1 MAGCVRARN
10 VPARSD
16 RLCRADNDAL
26 RSLPRFIHSP
36 LATIN
41 QNRYIMDI
49 LNIIVGL
56 FMIGIGF
63 LVKSAPSLIA
73 GYNTMS
79 DDKKKNVDIVGLST
93 YMRKSLIIIGLS
105 IIAGYY
111 LFKWIGFA
119 VIAESMILIVT
130 LIGVFIMII
139 NAQRFDKNK
148 DKTKKTKLTYII
160 LGLVAV
166 FVIGLFTYGYSPSKV
181 DISNNMIVFSGM
193 YGFEMNV
200 SDIDNVELSDMI
212 PNIKTRTNGFSSG
225 SVKKGFFNL
234 DKFGKTRLLINSNK
248 SPYLILTKNNSDK
261 IIVNFKDK
269 TETEKLFG
277 KIKTLIDNE

>member
-1 MAGCVRARN
+1 
-10 VPARSD
+10 
-16 RLCRADNDAL
+16 
-26 RSLPRFIHSP
+26 
-36 LATIN
+36 
-41 QNRYIMDI
+41 MDI

-63 LVKSAPSLIA
+63 LVKSTPSFIA

-93 YMRKSLIIIGLS
+93 YMRNSLIIIGLS

-119 VIAESMILIVT
+119 VIADSMILIVT
-130 LIGVFIMII
+130 LIGVLIMVI

-148 DKTKKTKLTYII
+148 DKTKRAKLTYII

-166 FVIGLFTYGYSPSKV
+166 FVIGLFTYGYSPSKA
-181 DISNNMIVFSGM
+181 DISNNMIKLSGM
-193 YGFEMNV
+193 YGLEMNV
-200 SDIDNVELSDMI
+200 SELDNVELVDMI
-212 PNIKTRTNGFSSG
+212 PDIKTRTNGFSSG
-225 SVKKGFFNL
+225 EVKKGFFNL
-234 DKFGKTRLLINSNK
+234 DKFGKTRLLISSKK
-248 SPYLILTKNNSDK
+248 SPYLILTKNNADK

-269 TETEKLFG
+269 SETEKLF
-277 KIKTLIDNE
+277 KEIKALIDNK

>member
-1 MAGCVRARN
+1 ME
-10 VPARSD
+10 
-16 RLCRADNDAL
+16 
-26 RSLPRFIHSP
+26 
-36 LATIN
+36 
-41 QNRYIMDI
+41 I

-56 FMIGIGF
+56 FIIVMGF
-63 LVKSAPSLIA
+63 LVKSNPSLIA

-93 YMRKSLIIIGLS
+93 YMRNSLIIIGLS
-105 IIAGYY
+105 IVAGYY

-130 LIGVFIMII
+130 LIGVLIMVI

-148 DKTKKTKLTYII
+148 DKTKRTKLTYII

-166 FVIGLFTYGYSPSKV
+166 FVIGLFTYGYLPSKF
-181 DISNNMIVFSGM
+181 DISNNTIKFSGM
-193 YGFEMNV
+193 YGFEINV
-200 SDIDNVELSDMI
+200 SDIDNVELSDLI

-234 DKFGKTRLLINSNK
+234 DKFGKTRLLISSNK
-248 SPYLILTKNNSDK
+248 SPYLIMTKNNSGK

-269 TETEKLFG
+269 TETEKLFRE
-277 KIKTLIDNE
+277 IKTLINNK

>member
-1 MAGCVRARN
+1 
-10 VPARSD
+10 
-16 RLCRADNDAL
+16 
-26 RSLPRFIHSP
+26 
-36 LATIN
+36 
-41 QNRYIMDI
+41 
-49 LNIIVGL
+49 
-56 FMIGIGF
+56 MIGMGF
-63 LVKSAPSLIA
+63 LVKSTPSLIA

-93 YMRKSLIIIGLS
+93 YMRNSLIIIGLS

-119 VIAESMILIVT
+119 VIADSMILIIT
-130 LIGVFIMII
+130 LIGVLIMVI

-148 DKTKKTKLTYII
+148 DKTKRAKLTYII

-166 FVIGLFTYGYSPSKV
+166 FVIGLFTYGYLPSKAE
-181 DISNNMIVFSGM
+181 ISGNMIRFSGM
-193 YGFEMNV
+193 YGIEMNV
-200 SDIDNVELSDMI
+200 SNIDNVELSEMI
-212 PNIKTRTNGFSSG
+212 PSIKTRTNGFSSG
-225 SVKKGFFNL
+225 VVKKGFFNL

-277 KIKTLIDNE
+277 EIKALIDNK

>member
-1 MAGCVRARN
+1 
-10 VPARSD
+10 
-16 RLCRADNDAL
+16 
-26 RSLPRFIHSP
+26 
-36 LATIN
+36 
-41 QNRYIMDI
+41 MDI

-63 LVKSAPSLIA
+63 LVKSSPSLIA

-93 YMRKSLIIIGLS
+93 YMRNSLIIIGLS

-111 LFKWIGFA
+111 LFKWIGFT
-119 VIAESMILIVT
+119 VIADSMILIAT
-130 LIGVFIMII
+130 LIGVLIMVI

-148 DKTKKTKLTYII
+148 DKTKRAKLTYII

-166 FVIGLFTYGYSPSKV
+166 FVIGLLTYGYLPTKV
-181 DISNNMIVFSGM
+181 NVSDNMIKFSGM
-193 YGFEMNV
+193 YGFEMSI
-200 SDIDNVELSDMI
+200 SDIDKVEFSDKI

-225 SVKKGFFNL
+225 AVKKGFFNL
-234 DKFGKTRLLINSNK
+234 DKFGKTQLLINSNK
-248 SPYLILTKNNSDK
+248 SPYLIMTKNNSDK

-269 TETEKLFG
+269 NETEKIFG
-277 KIKTLIDNE
+277 EIKSLIDNE

>member
-1 MAGCVRARN
+1 
-10 VPARSD
+10 
-16 RLCRADNDAL
+16 
-26 RSLPRFIHSP
+26 
-36 LATIN
+36 
-41 QNRYIMDI
+41 
-49 LNIIVGL
+49 
-56 FMIGIGF
+56 MIGIGF
-63 LVKSAPSLIA
+63 LVKSTPSLIA

-93 YMRKSLIIIGLS
+93 YMRNSLIIIGLS

-119 VIAESMILIVT
+119 VIADSMILIVT
-130 LIGVFIMII
+130 LIGVLIMVI

-148 DKTKKTKLTYII
+148 DKTKRAKLTYII

-181 DISNNMIVFSGM
+181 DISNNMIKLSGM

-200 SDIDNVELSDMI
+200 SELDNVELSDLI
-212 PNIKTRTNGFSSG
+212 PDIKTRTNGFSSG
-225 SVKKGFFNL
+225 DVKKGFFNL
-234 DKFGKTRLLINSNK
+234 DKFGKTRLLISSNK
-248 SPYLILTKNNSDK
+248 SPYVIMTKNNKDK

-269 TETEKLFG
+269 SETEKLF
-277 KIKTLIDNE
+277 KEIRTLIDNK

>member
-1 MAGCVRARN
+1 
-10 VPARSD
+10 
-16 RLCRADNDAL
+16 
-26 RSLPRFIHSP
+26 
-36 LATIN
+36 
-41 QNRYIMDI
+41 MDI

-63 LVKSAPSLIA
+63 LVKSSPNLIA

-79 DDKKKNVDIVGLST
+79 EDKKKNVDIVGLST
-93 YMRKSLIIIGLS
+93 FMRNSLIIIGLS
-105 IIAGYY
+105 IIAGYF
-111 LFKWIGFA
+111 LFKWIGFS
-119 VIAESMILIVT
+119 VIADSMILIVT
-130 LIGVFIMII
+130 LIGVLIMVI

-148 DKTKKTKLTYII
+148 NKTKRTKLTYII

-166 FVIGLFTYGYSPSKV
+166 FVIGLFTYGYSPTRV
-181 DISNNMIVFSGM
+181 DVSNNMIKFSGM

-200 SDIDNVELSDMI
+200 SDIDNVELSEMI

-225 SVKKGFFNL
+225 VVKKGFFNL
-234 DKFGKTRLLINSNK
+234 DKFGKTRLLISSNK

-277 KIKTLIDNE
+277 DIKTLIDNK

>member
-1 MAGCVRARN
+1 
-10 VPARSD
+10 
-16 RLCRADNDAL
+16 
-26 RSLPRFIHSP
+26 
-36 LATIN
+36 
-41 QNRYIMDI
+41 
-49 LNIIVGL
+49 
-56 FMIGIGF
+56 MIGIGF
-63 LVKSAPSLIA
+63 LVKSTPSLIA

-93 YMRKSLIIIGLS
+93 YMRNSLIIIGLS

-119 VIAESMILIVT
+119 VIADSMILIVT
-130 LIGVFIMII
+130 IIGVLIMVI

-148 DKTKKTKLTYII
+148 DKIKRAKLTYII

-181 DISNNMIVFSGM
+181 DISNNMIKLSGM

-200 SDIDNVELSDMI
+200 SELDNVELSDMI
-212 PNIKTRTNGFSSG
+212 PDIKTRTNGFSSG
-225 SVKKGFFNL
+225 EVKKGFFNL
-234 DKFGKTRLLINSNK
+234 DKFGKTRLLISSNK
-248 SPYLILTKNNSDK
+248 SPYVIMTNNNKDK

-269 TETEKLFG
+269 SETEKLF
-277 KIKTLIDNE
+277 KEIKTLIDNK

>member
-1 MAGCVRARN
+1 
-10 VPARSD
+10 
-16 RLCRADNDAL
+16 
-26 RSLPRFIHSP
+26 
-36 LATIN
+36 
-41 QNRYIMDI
+41 
-49 LNIIVGL
+49 
-56 FMIGIGF
+56 MIGIGF
-63 LVKSAPSLIA
+63 LVKSTPSLIA

-93 YMRKSLIIIGLS
+93 YMRNSLIIIGLS

-119 VIAESMILIVT
+119 VIADSMILIVT
-130 LIGVFIMII
+130 LIGVLIMVI

-148 DKTKKTKLTYII
+148 DKTKRAKLTYII

-181 DISNNMIVFSGM
+181 DISNNMIKLSGM

-200 SDIDNVELSDMI
+200 SELDNVKLSDMI
-212 PNIKTRTNGFSSG
+212 PDIKTRTNGFSSG
-225 SVKKGFFNL
+225 EVKKGFFNL
-234 DKFGKTRLLINSNK
+234 DKFGKTQLLINSNK
-248 SPYLILTKNNSDK
+248 SPYLIMTKNNTDK

-269 TETEKLFG
+269 SETEKLF
-277 KIKTLIDNE
+277 KEIKALIDNK

>member
-1 MAGCVRARN
+1 
-10 VPARSD
+10 
-16 RLCRADNDAL
+16 
-26 RSLPRFIHSP
+26 
-36 LATIN
+36 
-41 QNRYIMDI
+41 MDI

-63 LVKSAPSLIA
+63 LVKSTPSLIA
-73 GYNTMS
+73 GYNTMP

-93 YMRKSLIIIGLS
+93 FMRNSLIIIGLS

-119 VIAESMILIVT
+119 VIADSMILIVT
-130 LIGVFIMII
+130 LIGVLIMLI
-139 NAQRFDKNK
+139 NAQKFDNNK
-148 DKTKKTKLTYII
+148 DKTKRTKLTYII

-181 DISNNMIVFSGM
+181 DISNNMITFSGM

-225 SVKKGFFNL
+225 AVKKGFFNL
-234 DKFGKTRLLINSNK
+234 DKFGKTRLLISSNK
-248 SPYLILTKNNSDK
+248 SPYLIMTKNNSDK

-269 TETEKLFG
+269 TKTEKIFG
-277 KIKTLIDNE
+277 DIKTLIDNK

>member
-1 MAGCVRARN
+1 
-10 VPARSD
+10 
-16 RLCRADNDAL
+16 
-26 RSLPRFIHSP
+26 
-36 LATIN
+36 
-41 QNRYIMDI
+41 MDI

-63 LVKSAPSLIA
+63 LVKSTPSLIA

-93 YMRKSLIIIGLS
+93 YMRNSLIIIGLS

-119 VIAESMILIVT
+119 VIADSMILIVT
-130 LIGVFIMII
+130 IIGVLIMVI

-148 DKTKKTKLTYII
+148 DKIKRAKLTYII

-181 DISNNMIVFSGM
+181 DISNNMIKLSGM

-200 SDIDNVELSDMI
+200 SELDNVELSDMI
-212 PNIKTRTNGFSSG
+212 PDIKTRTNGFSSG
-225 SVKKGFFNL
+225 EVKKGFFNL
-234 DKFGKTRLLINSNK
+234 DKFGKTRLLISSNK
-248 SPYLILTKNNSDK
+248 SPYVIMTNNNKDK

-269 TETEKLFG
+269 SETEKLF
-277 KIKTLIDNE
+277 KEIKTLIDNK

>member
-1 MAGCVRARN
+1 
-10 VPARSD
+10 
-16 RLCRADNDAL
+16 
-26 RSLPRFIHSP
+26 
-36 LATIN
+36 
-41 QNRYIMDI
+41 MDI

-63 LVKSAPSLIA
+63 LVKSTPSLIA

-93 YMRKSLIIIGLS
+93 YMRNSLIIIGLS

-111 LFKWIGFA
+111 FFKWIGFA
-119 VIAESMILIVT
+119 VIADSMILIVT
-130 LIGVFIMII
+130 LIGVLIMVI

-148 DKTKKTKLTYII
+148 DKTKRAKLTYII

-166 FVIGLFTYGYSPSKV
+166 FVIGLFTYGYLPSKAE
-181 DISNNMIVFSGM
+181 ISDNMIRFSGM
-193 YGFEMNV
+193 YGIEMNV
-200 SDIDNVELSDMI
+200 SDIDNVELSEMI

-225 SVKKGFFNL
+225 AVKKGFFNL
-234 DKFGKTRLLINSNK
+234 DKFGKTRLLISSNK
-248 SPYLILTKNNSDK
+248 SPYLIMTKNNSDK

-269 TETEKLFG
+269 TKTEKLFG
-277 KIKTLIDNE
+277 EIKTLIDNE